1 MTKEELLKLKDE
13 ISKLS
18 DEDLKKRYS
27 YLRGLANGELQGPL
41 VGYPTIDKPWR
52 KYYDKNISN
61 IAIPDNINIYDYME
75 MQNDEHIDRIAINY
89 FGTLI
94 TYGDM
99 FEKIEDLTR
108 KFSELNVKC
117 GDIVSICMPTTP
129 ETAMCFYALNRLG
142 SVCDMIDP
150 RSNPKQLDYYLN
162 ENKSHLLIV
171 CENYLNVLNETIND
185 HLENKELTKVI
196 SLPIT
201 PSAPLMI
208 KLIVDNKVNKKN
220 KNLNLSKDIIKWNDF
235 MKIRGNDYYLESLH
249 PDDDAIIVHS
259 SGTTSTP
266 KGIVLSNKNIN
277 CIALQYKNTPLKTD
291 AGSKFLSVIP
301 AFASFGMV
309 TSINLPFYL
318 QMENIMMPMVNADLF
333 CKAFKKNK
341 INFCL
346 TVPGNFLALAR
357 SKDKYDLTGLY
368 GPGAGGY
375 SIDSTKEEEI
385 NTYLKNNGGPVPML
399 MGWGM
404 SELASTGCL
413 EVPEC
418 AKTLSSGIPLPLNT
432 IGIFSPG
439 TDKELSYGE
448 EGEICVSGPTIMQR
462 YLNNEEKTRKIKK
475 IHSDGT
481 LWLHSGDIGYMD
493 TDGRIYPIDRCERM
507 IIKGIDGFK
516 MFPQKIED
524 VISSSEFI
532 EECVVVGKNTHE
544 LGVVA
549 KAWIVLKDDYKNS
562 NDFISDIVEKCKEKL
577 SERQIPNL
585 VEVIDEIPYTPLGKP
600 DYKKLEQLNGDYEID
615 LTEYIKEKN
624 KGLVK
629 SIWKK

>member
-1 MTKEELLKLKDE
+1 MTKEELLRLKE
-13 ISKLS
+13 
-18 DEDLKKRYS
+18 EV
-27 YLRGLANGELQGPL
+27 LQLGKDS
-41 VGYPTIDKPWR
+41 VTGYPSIDKPWL
-52 KYYDKNISN
+52 KYYDKNINN
-61 IAIPDNINIYDYME
+61 IVIPDDINIYDYME
-75 MQNDEHIDRIAINY
+75 MQNNGHIDRIAINY

-99 FEKIEDLTR
+99 FEKIEELTR
-108 KFSELNVKC
+108 KFSELDIKC

-142 SVCDMIDP
+142 AVCDMIDP

-171 CENYLNVLNETIND
+171 CENYLNVLNETINE
-185 HLENKELTKVI
+185 HLKNKELTKAI

-201 PSAPLMI
+201 PSAPLML

-220 KNLNLSKDIIKWNDF
+220 KNLTLSKDIIKWNDF
-235 MKIRGNDYYLESLH
+235 MKMRGNDYYVESLH

-291 AGSKFLSVIP
+291 PGSKFLSVIP

-333 CKAFKKNK
+333 CKAFKKHK

-413 EVPEC
+413 EIPEC

-432 IGIFSPG
+432 VGIFSPN
-439 TDKELSYGE
+439 TDIELPYGE

-462 YLNNEEKTRKIKK
+462 YLNNPEKTNKIKK
-475 IHSDGT
+475 IHSDGK

-493 TDGRIYPIDRCERM
+493 KDGRVYPIDRCERM

-524 VISSSEFI
+524 VISSSEYI

-549 KAWIVLKDDYKNS
+549 KAWVVLKDEYKN
-562 NDFISDIVEKCKEKL
+562 NDDFIIDIINKCKEKL

-585 VEVIDEIPYTPLGKP
+585 LEVIDEIPFTPLGKP
-600 DYKKLEQLNGDYEID
+600 DYKKLENIVGNYEID
-615 LTEYIKEKN
+615 LTQYNKKET
-624 KGLVK
+624 KGLTK